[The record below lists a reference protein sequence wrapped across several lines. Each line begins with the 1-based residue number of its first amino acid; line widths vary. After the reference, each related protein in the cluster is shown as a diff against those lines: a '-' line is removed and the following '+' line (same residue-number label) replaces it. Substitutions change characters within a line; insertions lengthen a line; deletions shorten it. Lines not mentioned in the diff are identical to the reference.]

1 MKAALLGERYS
12 LLWEKLGGIYIF
24 ASWSL
29 CLRRSSGV
37 TRTDE
42 VYELFACKPF
52 IAFAMLCYTQSRQG
66 PCFAHHRSLGRKQA
80 NERAGRSVSRG
91 RDNHVAGVGLRD
103 RKEPPL
109 LTSTC
114 RWVGCSRWSR
124 PRVRARRSS
133 TAHPWALD
141 LQSEEQ
147 WEKHGGRRPRINHRE
162 TEQQRQQQQRHSAAT
177 SRSPVHMSCAT
188 FHGQILRGACR
199 IISG

>member
-24 ASWSL
+24 ASWSSEFVGAL
-29 CLRRSSGV
+29 ALHGRTKFMNFLHANPSSHSQCCATLNLDRARASHTIAPWV
-37 TRTDE
+37 ASKRTNAPE
-42 VYELFACKPF
+42 GLSA
-52 IAFAMLCYTQSRQG
+52 A
-66 PCFAHHRSLGRKQA
+66 
-80 NERAGRSVSRG
+80 